1 MPKPFPFSEPKV
13 RALEAP
19 HTGRVYYRDSKLP
32 GLQVCVTVAGGKVYY
47 FVKRIDGKPARVKLG
62 NTQQLSVEG
71 ARTAAAA
78 LAGEVA
84 AGKNPQTARQKERDQ
99 PTIGELFEYWLKH
112 ARAHKRTWRESER
125 LYNAYL
131 KEWDSRRLADITRRR
146 VEQWHSRIGE
156 KKKRT
161 DGKKGRML
169 GGPYV
174 ANRCLELLR
183 AAYAKADRIGYRGEN
198 PAVGVTKFPEEQRDR
213 FLSGED
219 LKRFFKSLAQ
229 EPVLYQDFFTLA
241 LLTGGRRGNIQAMRW
256 EDVNFASGLWRI
268 PGNVSKNGRAILIPL
283 IPSVIEVLNRR
294 LSESDPAVPWVFPS
308 RKQPT
313 NHLTEPRASWKRICT
328 RAGLNDVRPHDL
340 RRTLGSW
347 QAAHGASMVVIG
359 KSLGH
364 RAGSPA
370 TAVYARLEMDPVR
383 ESVERAAQ
391 NMREAAGLLD
401 IDPGTEGESDE

>member
-1 MPKPFPFSEPKV
+1 M
-13 RALEAP
+13 
-19 HTGRVYYRDSKLP
+19 
-32 GLQVCVTVAGGKVYY
+32 
-47 FVKRIDGKPARVKLG
+47 RVKLG
-62 NTQQLSVEG
+62 GTQQLSVEG
-71 ARTAAAA
+71 ARTAAAT

-84 AGKNPQTARQKERDQ
+84 AGKNPQTVRQKERDQ
-99 PTIGELFEYWLKH
+99 PTIGELFEYWLAH
-112 ARAHKRTWRESER
+112 AQAHKRTWREDLR

-146 VEQWHSRIGE
+146 VELWHSRIGE

-161 DGKKGRML
+161 DGRRGRML

-174 ANRCLELLR
+174 ANRVLGLLR
-183 AAYAKADRIGYRGEN
+183 AAYEKADRIGYKGEN

-213 FLSGED
+213 FLSGDD
-219 LKRFFKSLAQ
+219 LKRFFESLAQ
-229 EPVLYQDFFTLA
+229 EPALYQDFFSLS
-241 LLTGGRRGNIQAMRW
+241 LLTGARRGNVQAMRW
-256 EDVNFASGLWRI
+256 EDVNFPSGLWRI
-268 PGNVSKNGRAILIPL
+268 PGDFSKNGQAILIPL
-283 IPSVIEVLNRR
+283 IPAVIEVLNRR
-294 LSESDPAVPWVFPS
+294 LSEADPAVSWVFPS

-328 RAGLNDVRPHDL
+328 RAGLDDVRPHDL

-364 RAGSPA
+364 RPGSPA

-391 NMREAAGLLD
+391 KMQEAAGLLEV
-401 IDPGTEGESDE
+401 DPGVEGENDG